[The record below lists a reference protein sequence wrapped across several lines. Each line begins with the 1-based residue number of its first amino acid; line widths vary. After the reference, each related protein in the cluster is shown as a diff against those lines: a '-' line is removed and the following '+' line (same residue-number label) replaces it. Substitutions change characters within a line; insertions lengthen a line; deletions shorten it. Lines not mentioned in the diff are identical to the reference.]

1 MRAAAVVL
9 DGDDVLLINRRSDG
23 RAYSVLPGGA
33 VERGE
38 SLAEA
43 CIREL
48 REETGLEGHDSELI
62 DVPVDLEAPA
72 FYFRVRVDSTDL
84 TVGEPE
90 ASRAS
95 ETNTYAPTWIPV
107 SQTHLHN
114 YSVALGRITRC
125 RTCSRSLA
133 RRAAIGVRSVRAAS
147 VPPGHFEDDSD
158 RCVGCADYS
167 DRPPRQA

>member
-1 MRAAAVVL
+1 MRIRAAAVVL
-9 DGDDVLLINRRSDG
+9 EGDDVLLINRRSDG

-48 REETGLEGHDSELI
+48 REETGLEGHDPELI

-95 ETNTYAPTWIPV
+95 ETNTYAPTWIPI

-114 YSVALGRITRC
+114 LVPTEARTAVLAAC
-125 RTCSRSLA
+125 ERTCNLSPWHPAWLNVMQIR
-133 RRAAIGVRSVRAAS
+133 
-147 VPPGHFEDDSD
+147 H
-158 RCVGCADYS
+158 
-167 DRPPRQA
+167 